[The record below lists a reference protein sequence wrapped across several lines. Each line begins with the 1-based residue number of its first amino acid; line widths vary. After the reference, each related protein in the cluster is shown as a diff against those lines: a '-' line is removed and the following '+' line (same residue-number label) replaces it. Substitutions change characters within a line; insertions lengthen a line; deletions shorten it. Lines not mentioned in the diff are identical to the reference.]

1 MIFFRLWI
9 QALAVVSAT
18 MLLGSYPSIA
28 NSNELTSEAEARAA
42 IKAINDEIRTL
53 EQLISSQSKER
64 DEIQSQLRD
73 TDVAIGRANE
83 ALRATLVSLEQRQR
97 AINELEADE
106 LRIERRINELQE
118 TLETSI
124 GIFSVLKQGGDLKI
138 LLGDSAP
145 QETERNLAYFN
156 LLLNQQ
162 LDTIDEFKA
171 AVLQLDANRVQLA
184 AAQKAQEK
192 DRASLTQTRAK
203 LVDQRLEQ
211 KALIDKLSAS
221 LARDGKQVAALRADS
236 VRLNMLLAEL
246 LERLAKLSLEGE
258 YDDFAALKGKLRAPL
273 DGASKT
279 RFGQKRERG
288 DLRWQGWLIPADR
301 GSSVRSVHY
310 GRVIY
315 ADWLRGQ
322 GLLTIVDHGDGWM
335 SLYGHNESLL
345 KETGEWVAPGEVIAR
360 VGSSGGATE
369 PACTLRYAQGALR
382 SIRLIGLGSRYAW
395 HISVLSLGNVVQ
407 TEELPIY

>member
-1 MIFFRLWI
+1 
-9 QALAVVSAT
+9 
-18 MLLGSYPSIA
+18 MLLGSYPTFA

-42 IKAINDEIRTL
+42 IKAINDEIATL
-53 EQLISSQSKER
+53 EQLITSQSKKQ

-73 TDVAIGRANE
+73 TDIAIGRANE
-83 ALRATLVSLEQRQR
+83 ALRKTQASLDQRQR
-97 AINELEADE
+97 DINELEADG
-106 LRIERRINELQE
+106 LRVERRINGLQE

-124 GIFSVLKQGGDLKI
+124 GVFSVLKKGGDLKI
-138 LLGDSAP
+138 LFGDSAP

-162 LDTIDEFKA
+162 LDTIDEFEA
-171 AVLQLDANRVQLA
+171 AVYQLDANRVQLA
-184 AAQKAQEK
+184 AVQEEQEK

-203 LVDQRLEQ
+203 LVDQRSEQ
-211 KALIDKLSAS
+211 KALVDQLSAS
-221 LARDGKQVAALRADS
+221 LARDGKQIAALRADS
-236 VRLNMLLAEL
+236 VRLNTLLAEL
-246 LERLAKLSLEGE
+246 LERLANLSLEGE
-258 YDDFAALKGKLRAPL
+258 YDDFAALTGKLRAPL

-279 RFGQKRERG
+279 WFGQKRERG

-322 GLLTIVDHGDGWM
+322 GLLTIVDHGNGWM

-369 PACTLRYAQGALR
+369 PALYFEIR
-382 SIRLIGLGSRYAW
+382 SGGTPVNPANWIR
-395 HISVLSLGNVVQ
+395 
-407 TEELPIY
+407 

>member
-9 QALAVVSAT
+9 QALVVVTAA
-18 MLLGSYPSIA
+18 MLLGSYPTIA
-28 NSNELTSEAEARAA
+28 DSNKLTSEAEARAA
-42 IKAINDEIRTL
+42 IKAINDEIATL
-53 EQLISSQSKER
+53 EQLITSQSKER
-64 DEIQSQLRD
+64 DEIQSQLRY

-83 ALRATLVSLEQRQR
+83 ALRRTQSSLNELRR
-97 AINELEADE
+97 DINELEANG
-106 LRIERRINELQE
+106 LRIERRISGLQE

-124 GIFSVLKQGGDLKI
+124 GVFSVLKQGGDLKI
-138 LLGDSAP
+138 LFGDSSP
-145 QETERNLAYFN
+145 RETERNLAYFN
-156 LLLNQQ
+156 LLLDQQ

-171 AVLQLDANRVQLA
+171 TVLQLDANRAQLA
-184 AAQKAQEK
+184 AAQEAQER
-192 DRASLTQTRAK
+192 DRASLNRTRVT
-203 LVDQRLEQ
+203 LLDQRLEQ
-211 KALIDKLSAS
+211 KALVDQLSAS
-221 LARDGKQVAALRADS
+221 LARDGEQIVALRADS
-236 VRLNMLLAEL
+236 VRLNTLLAEL
-246 LERLAKLSLEGE
+246 LERLANLSLEDK

-273 DGASKT
+273 DGASRT

-288 DLRWQGWLIPADR
+288 DLRWQGWLIPADQ

-360 VGSSGGATE
+360 VGSSGGAAE
-369 PACTLRYAQGALR
+369 PALYFEIR
-382 SIRLIGLGSRYAW
+382 SGGTPVNPANWIR
-395 HISVLSLGNVVQ
+395 
-407 TEELPIY
+407 

>member
-73 TDVAIGRANE
+73 TDVAISRANE

-97 AINELEADE
+97 AINELEADG

-138 LLGDSAP
+138 LFGDSAP

-192 DRASLTQTRAK
+192 DRASLTQIRAK

-236 VRLNMLLAEL
+236 VRLNTLLAEL

-360 VGSSGGATE
+360 VGSSGGAAE
-369 PACTLRYAQGALR
+369 PALYFEIR
-382 SIRLIGLGSRYAW
+382 SGGTPVNPANWIR
-395 HISVLSLGNVVQ
+395 
-407 TEELPIY
+407 

>member
-9 QALAVVSAT
+9 QALVVVSAT
-18 MLLGSYPSIA
+18 MLMSSYPIFA
-28 NSNELTSEAEARAA
+28 DSNELTSEAEARAA
-42 IKAINDEIRTL
+42 IQAINDEIATL
-53 EQLISSQSKER
+53 EQLITSQSKER
-64 DEIQSQLRD
+64 DEIQSQLRG

-83 ALRATLVSLEQRQR
+83 ALRKTQASLDQRQR
-97 AINELEADE
+97 DINELEADG
-106 LRIERRINELQE
+106 LRTERRINSLQE
-118 TLETSI
+118 AVETSI
-124 GIFSVLKQGGDLKI
+124 GVFSVLKQGGDLKI
-138 LLGDSAP
+138 LFGDSAP

-171 AVLQLDANRVQLA
+171 AVLELDANGLQLA

-192 DRASLTQTRAK
+192 DRALLTQTRAK
-203 LVDQRLEQ
+203 LSEQRLEQ
-211 KALIDKLSAS
+211 KALIDQLSAS
-221 LARDGKQVAALRADS
+221 LTRDGKQVAALRADS
-236 VRLNMLLAEL
+236 VRLNTLLAEL
-246 LERLAKLSLEGE
+246 LERLTNLSLEAE

-369 PACTLRYAQGALR
+369 PALYFEIR
-382 SIRLIGLGSRYAW
+382 SGGTPVNPANWIR
-395 HISVLSLGNVVQ
+395 
-407 TEELPIY
+407 

>member
-9 QALAVVSAT
+9 KALVVASAA
-18 MLLGSYPSIA
+18 MLMGSYPTIA
-28 NSNELTSEAEARAA
+28 NSNELTSEAEARVA
-42 IKAINDEIRTL
+42 IKAINNEIATL
-53 EQLISSQSKER
+53 AQLITSQSKER
-64 DEIQSQLRD
+64 DAIQSQLRD
-73 TDVAIGRANE
+73 TDVSIGRANE
-83 ALRATLVSLEQRQR
+83 ALRRTQSSLNELRR
-97 AINELEADE
+97 DINELEADG
-106 LRIERRINELQE
+106 LRIERRISGLKE
-118 TLETSI
+118 TIETSI
-124 GIFSVLKQGGDLKI
+124 GVFSVLKQGGDLKI
-138 LLGDSAP
+138 LFGDSSP

-156 LLLNQQ
+156 LLVDQQ

-171 AVLQLDANRVQLA
+171 TVLQLDANRAQLA
-184 AAQKAQEK
+184 AAHEAQER
-192 DRASLTQTRAK
+192 DRASLTRTQAR

-211 KALIDKLSAS
+211 KALIDQLSAS
-221 LARDGKQVAALRADS
+221 LARDGEQIVALRADS
-236 VRLNMLLAEL
+236 VRLNTLLAEL
-246 LERLAKLSLEGE
+246 LERLANLSLEDK

-273 DGASKT
+273 DGASRT

-288 DLRWQGWLIPADR
+288 DLRWQGWLIPADQ

-360 VGSSGGATE
+360 VGSSGGAAE
-369 PACTLRYAQGALR
+369 PALYFEIR
-382 SIRLIGLGSRYAW
+382 SGGTPVNPANWIR
-395 HISVLSLGNVVQ
+395 
-407 TEELPIY
+407 

>member
-9 QALAVVSAT
+9 QALVVVSVT
-18 MLLGSYPSIA
+18 MLLGSYPTFA
-28 NSNELTSEAEARAA
+28 DSNQLKSEAEARAA
-42 IKAINDEIRTL
+42 IKAINDEIATL
-53 EQLISSQSKER
+53 EQLITSQSKER

-83 ALRATLVSLEQRQR
+83 ALRMTQASLNQRQR
-97 AINELEADE
+97 DINELEADGQ
-106 LRIERRINELQE
+106 RIERKINGLQE

-124 GIFSVLKQGGDLKI
+124 DVFSVLKQGGDLKI
-138 LLGDSAP
+138 LFGDSAP

-184 AAQKAQEK
+184 VAQEAQEQ

-211 KALIDKLSAS
+211 KALVDQLSAS
-221 LARDGKQVAALRADS
+221 LARDGKQVDALRAGS
-236 VRLNMLLAEL
+236 VRLNTLLVEL
-246 LERLAKLSLEGE
+246 LERLANLSLEGE
-258 YDDFAALKGKLRAPL
+258 YDDFGALKGKLRAPL

-360 VGSSGGATE
+360 VGSSGGAAE
-369 PACTLRYAQGALR
+369 PALYFEIR
-382 SIRLIGLGSRYAW
+382 SGGTPVNPANWIR
-395 HISVLSLGNVVQ
+395 
-407 TEELPIY
+407 

>member
-18 MLLGSYPSIA
+18 MLLGSYPSTA

-138 LLGDSAP
+138 LFGDSAP

-171 AVLQLDANRVQLA
+171 AVLRLDANRVQLA
-184 AAQKAQEK
+184 AAQEAQEK
-192 DRASLTQTRAK
+192 DQASLTKTRAK

-211 KALIDKLSAS
+211 
-221 LARDGKQVAALRADS
+221 
-236 VRLNMLLAEL
+236 
-246 LERLAKLSLEGE
+246 LSL
-258 YDDFAALKGKLRAPL
+258 
-273 DGASKT
+273 
-279 RFGQKRERG
+279 
-288 DLRWQGWLIPADR
+288 I
-301 GSSVRSVHY
+301 
-310 GRVIY
+310 
-315 ADWLRGQ
+315 
-322 GLLTIVDHGDGWM
+322 
-335 SLYGHNESLL
+335 
-345 KETGEWVAPGEVIAR
+345 
-360 VGSSGGATE
+360 
-369 PACTLRYAQGALR
+369 
-382 SIRLIGLGSRYAW
+382 
-395 HISVLSLGNVVQ
+395 HI
-407 TEELPIY
+407 

>member
-1 MIFFRLWI
+1 MTFSRLWI
-9 QALAVVSAT
+9 HAVATAGVGVCLSAYGALAQS
-18 MLLGSYPSIA
+18 SD
-28 NSNELTSEAEARAA
+28 LTTEAEARAA
-42 IKAINDEIRTL
+42 IKAVNDEIAAL
-53 EQLISSQSKER
+53 EQLITSQSKER
-64 DEIQSQLRD
+64 DELQARLRD

-83 ALRATLVSLEQRQR
+83 ALRMTQASLNQRQR
-97 AINELEADE
+97 DINELEADGQ
-106 LRIERRINELQE
+106 RIERKINGLQE

-124 GIFSVLKQGGDLKI
+124 GVFSVLKQGGDLKI
-138 LLGDSAP
+138 LFGDSAP

-171 AVLQLDANRVQLA
+171 TVLQLDANRVQLA
-184 AAQKAQEK
+184 VAQEAQEQ

-211 KALIDKLSAS
+211 KALVDQLSAS
-221 LARDGKQVAALRADS
+221 LARDGKQVDALRADS
-236 VRLNMLLAEL
+236 VRLNRLLAEL
-246 LERLAKLSLEGE
+246 LERLANLSLEGE

-360 VGSSGGATE
+360 VGSSGGAAE
-369 PACTLRYAQGALR
+369 PALYFEIR
-382 SIRLIGLGSRYAW
+382 SGGTPVNPANWIR
-395 HISVLSLGNVVQ
+395 
-407 TEELPIY
+407 

>member
-1 MIFFRLWI
+1 
-9 QALAVVSAT
+9 
-18 MLLGSYPSIA
+18 MLLGSYPTVA

-42 IKAINDEIRTL
+42 IKAINDEIATL
-53 EQLISSQSKER
+53 EQLITSQSTER

-83 ALRATLVSLEQRQR
+83 ALRKTQASLEQRQR
-97 AINELEADE
+97 DINEFEANG
-106 LRIERRINELQE
+106 LRIERRINGLQQ

-124 GIFSVLKQGGDLKI
+124 GFFSVLKQGGDLKI
-138 LLGDSAP
+138 IFGDSAP
-145 QETERNLAYFN
+145 QDAERNLAYFN

-162 LDTIDEFKA
+162 LDAIDEFKA
-171 AVLQLDANRVQLA
+171 AVLQLNANRVQLA
-184 AAQKAQEK
+184 AAQDAQEK
-192 DRASLTQTRAK
+192 DRASLTQARAK

-211 KALIDKLSAS
+211 KALIDQLSAS
-221 LARDGKQVAALRADS
+221 LARDGNQVAALRADS
-236 VRLNMLLAEL
+236 IRLNTLLTEL
-246 LERLAKLSLEGE
+246 LERLASLSLEGE

-288 DLRWQGWLIPADR
+288 DLRWQGWLIPANR

-369 PACTLRYAQGALR
+369 PALYFEIR
-382 SIRLIGLGSRYAW
+382 SGGTP
-395 HISVLSLGNVVQ
+395 VNPGNWVR
-407 TEELPIY
+407 